1 VAKLWYNRRRVPAV
15 DGPRTN
21 KMRQWG
27 LKPRFLLLTIVLFLA
42 AGTVSFILFFLSA
55 RRIVESL
62 GTRFA
67 QTNTELARARIMGI
81 IEPEVVLARKLADSP
96 VILAWILDE
105 RNPAKAAAA
114 RAELESY
121 RLAFGDH
128 SYFVAIASSDTYYNQ
143 PADGARTVVTLRPD
157 APSDAWFFR
166 TLQSPRDWQLNL
178 DYDTHLHVTKVWIN
192 CVVRSNGRPVALAGS
207 GIDITAFLAD
217 LAKEAR
223 EGLSVM
229 TVDDQGNIT
238 TAQNIDYLER
248 NAKSW
253 GGQAKLT
260 AFTLAD
266 SVADRAVLGR
276 LLQEAGSDPETVR
289 TARIGFAGAQSLV
302 AVSALPGLG
311 WTIVA
316 AVDLD
321 RFITVRSFTLILV
334 VILAAMVLV
343 LLALAMFVDQLIL
356 APLESL
362 TAAAGAVARGRYEV
376 DLPPSGVGE
385 IGALASSF
393 STMAGEVRAATENL
407 ERQVRERTQQLA
419 DANARMVED
428 LEYADLIQ
436 RSILPG
442 ARALDRRLP
451 QRFIL
456 FRPRDRVGGDFY
468 FFRDDGDSFLLG
480 IADCTGH
487 GVSGALM
494 SMYTQ
499 SALEAIA
506 ARRAGA
512 DPAALI
518 QELDAA
524 IRSGLGEDAGGLGG
538 ERGLDIALCRVEPG
552 ADRLRYA
559 GAGIDL
565 FGHGPRGPLR
575 IRAGR
580 GAIGSRRR
588 RSSAGP
594 ATTELPLAGTAFY
607 LTTDGI
613 LDLAGGPRGFGFGS
627 SRFAGIASA
636 CSSLP
641 LAEQR
646 ARMEAGIDQWRG
658 GRPQRDDITVIGFR
672 CVSQGD

>member
-1 VAKLWYNRRRVPAV
+1 
-15 DGPRTN
+15 
-21 KMRQWG
+21 
-27 LKPRFLLLTIVLFLA
+27 
-42 AGTVSFILFFLSA
+42 LFFFSA
-55 RRIVESL
+55 RGIVESL

-67 QTNTELARARIMGI
+67 QTNTELAKTRIMGI
-81 IEPEVVLARKLADSP
+81 IEPEVTLARKLADSP

-105 RNPAKAAAA
+105 HNPAKAAAA

-121 RLAFGDH
+121 RRAFGDH

-143 PADGARTVVTLRPD
+143 PADGQRTVVKLDPD
-157 APSDAWFFR
+157 TPSDAWFFR
-166 TLQSPRDWQLNL
+166 TLQSKRDWELNL
-178 DYDTHLHVTKVWIN
+178 DYNTYLHVTKVWIN
-192 CVVRSNGRPVALAGS
+192 CVVRSGGRPVALAGG
-207 GIDITAFLAD
+207 GIDITGFLAD

-229 TVDDQGNIT
+229 TVDDRGNIT
-238 TAQNIDYLER
+238 ATQNIDLLEK
-248 NAKSW
+248 NAKTW

-266 SVADRAVLGR
+266 SVEDRAVLGR
-276 LLQEAGSDPETVR
+276 LLQEAAANPEVVR
-289 TARIGFAGAQSLV
+289 TARIGFAGTQSLV

-311 WTIVA
+311 WSIIA

-356 APLESL
+356 VPLGSL
-362 TAAAGAVARGRYEV
+362 TAAAGAVARGRYDL

-393 STMAGEVRAATENL
+393 STMTGEVRAATENL

-419 DANARMVED
+419 AANARMVED

-436 RSILPG
+436 RSTLPG
-442 ARALDRRLP
+442 SHALDRRLP

-456 FRPRDRVGGDFY
+456 FRPRERVGGDFY
-468 FFRDDGDSFLLG
+468 FFRDNGDSFLLG

-506 ARRAGA
+506 ARMAGER
-512 DPAALI
+512 PAALI
-518 QELDAA
+518 EELDAG
-524 IRSGLGEDAGGLGG
+524 IRSSLGEDTGGLGS
-538 ERGLDIALCRVEPG
+538 ERGLDIALCRVDPG
-552 ADRLRYA
+552 ANSLRYA

-565 FGHGPRGPLR
+565 FGHGPQGPLR

-580 GAIGSRRR
+580 GAIGSLRRR
-588 RSSAGP
+588 AAGRV
-594 ATTELPLAGTAFY
+594 ATAELPLAGTVFY
-607 LTTDGI
+607 MTTDGL

-627 SRFAGIASA
+627 SRFAGVASA
-636 CSSLP
+636 SASLP
-641 LAEQR
+641 LEEQR
-646 ARMEAGIDQWRG
+646 ARMEASIDRWRG
-658 GRPQRDDITVIGFR
+658 ERPQRDDITVIGFR
-672 CVSQGD
+672 